1 MPAPTVI
8 TDSDLSGLLKNV
20 YNNYREKVQNLVTPL
35 LAQLQKA
42 KAGGP
47 RNLRWGGNGAY
58 WDVVT
63 GRPAGG
69 TVSSAGYFPPDTFA
83 QEKQAS
89 VGVARAYVTRQIDG
103 LAFLGTKSKE
113 AAFETIAQ
121 KTLSEIREASSL
133 LMQGALHG
141 AGQGVLATVGTVTD
155 TVTIIVSSPYGVSG
169 AGQGSLL
176 LSPGDYIAVRNST
189 GVTLRGKAS
198 ISSISVSGTNS
209 TLSLSASVGGMVA
222 ADIIVKATT
231 SDDAFSATAGVSQI
245 NGLIN
250 ITNRSNSYG
259 TLHGLAA
266 STYPIWDSVRMVA
279 GTDTP
284 NAAQVTESDIWTLM
298 QKVKGL
304 SGKDPFNRPSEF
316 LFMTT
321 PGMSK
326 ILMESMVGQRRFDS
340 SDFAKNI
347 KGGYRAV
354 NVCGIPCFEDYY
366 VPAGTIYL
374 IHLPSLAW
382 VDAKDWGFVEHESAG
397 GSWRWIAGRDA
408 FETSFGYYGNLASL
422 ARNAHG
428 SITGFTCDTTFFT
441 HVI

>member
-1 MPAPTVI
+1 MPAPTLI
-8 TDSDLSGLLKNV
+8 TDADLSGLLKNL
-20 YNNYREKVQNLVTPL
+20 YNNYREKVQNLVTPFF
-35 LAQLQKA
+35 AQLQKA

-47 RNLRWGGNGAY
+47 KNLRWGGNGAY

-69 TVSSAGYFPPDTFA
+69 TISTAGYFPPDTFA

-113 AAFETIAQ
+113 AAFETIAE
-121 KTLSEIREASSL
+121 KTLSEIREASAI
-133 LMQGALHG
+133 LMEGALSG
-141 AGQGVLATVGTVTD
+141 AGQGVLASVGTVTD
-155 TVTIIVSSPYGVSG
+155 TVTIIVSSPWGVSG

-189 GVTLRGKAS
+189 GATLRGKAS
-198 ISSISVSGTNS
+198 ISSISVSSTNS
-209 TLSLSASVGGMVA
+209 TLALSASIGGMVA
-222 ADIIVKATT
+222 ADIVVKATT
-231 SDDAFSATAGVSQI
+231 TDDAFAATAGVGQI

-250 ITNRSNSYG
+250 ITNRSGSYG
-259 TLHGLAA
+259 TLHTLAA
-266 STYPIWDSVRMVA
+266 STYPIWDAVRLVA

-284 NAAQVTESDIWTLM
+284 DATQATESDIWTLM

-304 SGKDPFNRPSEF
+304 SGKDPFTRPNEF

-321 PGMSK
+321 PGMAKS
-326 ILMESMVGQRRFDS
+326 LMESFVGQRRFDNA
-340 SDFAKNI
+340 DFAKGI
-347 KGGYRAV
+347 KGGYRSV
-354 NVCGIPCFEDYY
+354 NVCGIPCFENYY

-374 IHLPSLAW
+374 VHLPSLAW
-382 VDAKDWGFVEHESAG
+382 VDAKDWGFVDFE
-397 GSWRWIAGRDA
+397 GSSQWRWIAGRDA
-408 FETSFGYYGNLASL
+408 FETTYGYYGNLAAL
-422 ARNAHG
+422 ARNANG
-428 SITGFTCDTTFFT
+428 SITGYTGDTTFFT